1 IWVSAGPSMDAAGE
15 PQVAGDWAAQS
26 ELSVETA
33 RWALEQAGAS
43 LDDVVRRR
51 TFTVDGADM
60 NRAHGEGP
68 AWFAKSCPAS
78 LGCRIAGLARPELL
92 RELESATGNVG

>member
-1 IWVSAGPSMDAAGE
+1 MNAAGE
-15 PQVAGDWAAQS
+15 PQAARDWAAQS
-26 ELSVETA
+26 DLRLRPHVGRSSRPA
-33 RWALEQAGAS
+33 RS

-51 TFTVDGADM
+51 TFTVGGASM

-78 LGCRIAGLARPELL
+78 LGLPHRRLAARSCAS
-92 RELESATGNVG
+92 R